1 MSNCQKNFAYT
12 FVYFAEDVS
21 NFVISNFLIPF
32 ILILSSTDMVLSQV
46 TVNNNN
52 LSENTSIQCQQSDP
66 PTTDTSV
73 QEPSHDISMVTPSTQ
88 ADPDKGNEECVI
100 PVTPKKHSAHSDL
113 PLLSTS
119 GKNLRE
125 YGFHGQGKTP
135 RRKRFEY

>member
-1 MSNCQKNFAYT
+1 MQNSSDNLT
-12 FVYFAEDVS
+12 FVVKSHLGHLVQEDVS

-73 QEPSHDISMVTPSTQ
+73 QEPSHDISI
-88 ADPDKGNEECVI
+88 K
-100 PVTPKKHSAHSDL
+100 
-113 PLLSTS
+113 
-119 GKNLRE
+119 
-125 YGFHGQGKTP
+125 
-135 RRKRFEY
+135 